1 MSWFHPKTLLD
12 KIFEYSIILKGI
24 DGLLE
29 FVAGLL
35 LFIVKPSTIHNF
47 ISFVTQKELLEDPN
61 DLIANLLLHAT
72 QKLGGVTTFA
82 IIYLWIHASIK
93 LIAVFGIL
101 RNKLWAYPFSLV
113 SLGILLFYQ
122 FYSLYVKFSIGM
134 LILTIFD
141 IFIIWLIWREY
152 GKIQKQQS
160 KSKN

>member
-1 MSWFHPKTLLD
+1 MSWYHPKSLFD

-35 LFIVKPSTIHNF
+35 LFTVNPSTIHNF

-61 DLIANLLLHAT
+61 DIVANLLLHAT
-72 QKLGGVTTFA
+72 QNIGGITTFA
-82 IIYLWIHASIK
+82 IIYLWIHAGIK

-101 RNKLWAYPFSLV
+101 RNKTWAYPFSLG
-113 SLGILLFYQ
+113 SLGTLVIYQ
-122 FYSLYVKFSIGM
+122 LYSLSERISVGM
-134 LILTIFD
+134 LLLTVFD

-152 GKIQKQQS
+152 TKDCIKE
-160 KSKN
+160 